1 MHPTPKTTDHD
12 QPFKLV
18 SATHGATRE
27 RDTHTLAHLHD
38 MRHMIFTATE
48 TGKKKQKKK
57 LSHQSCNYHIF
68 NRCMQA
74 IRVTLDLL
82 C

>member
-1 MHPTPKTTDHD
+1 MHLTPKTTNHD

-18 SATHGATRE
+18 SATHRATRE
-27 RDTHTLAHLHD
+27 RDTHALAHLHD
-38 MRHMIFTATE
+38 TRHVIFTATE
-48 TGKKKQKKK
+48 TKKKI
-57 LSHQSCNYHIF
+57 SHQSCNYHIF